1 MRTSACIINTIYT
14 IIAVS
19 INQVK
24 HIPHNRT
31 LVQEKDLQGGT
42 KQKYTNMEDV
52 RVLDEIEV
60 DSKVDSTT
68 SESED
73 SEEEIDVSIFGDSS
87 GIADVVLIIE
97 GTSIPVVKSVL
108 SIASPVFKVMFTG
121 DFAEKSQKGID
132 LPGKDLQSFLS
143 FLRCIYPD
151 HRDRVTDDTVLT
163 ILPLASEYQVK
174 NLTAECEDCLI
185 SLIRRK
191 IKSKKS
197 ISCKETCK

>member
-1 MRTSACIINTIYT
+1 M
-14 IIAVS
+14 
-19 INQVK
+19 VK
-24 HIPHNRT
+24 KKRLGALKQSHMMPKTVCELPDSRKNPYVNFRI
-31 LVQEKDLQGGT
+31 VVDGSKDQKDLQGGT

-151 HRDRVTDDTVLT
+151 HRDRVT
-163 ILPLASEYQVK
+163 
-174 NLTAECEDCLI
+174 
-185 SLIRRK
+185 
-191 IKSKKS
+191 
-197 ISCKETCK
+197 